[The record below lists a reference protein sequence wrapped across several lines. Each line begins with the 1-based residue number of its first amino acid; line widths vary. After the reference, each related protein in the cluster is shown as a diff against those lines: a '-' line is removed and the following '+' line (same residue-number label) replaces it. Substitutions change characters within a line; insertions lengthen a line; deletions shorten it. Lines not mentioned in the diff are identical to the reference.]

1 MVGSSSYSPDL
12 ELGSGNGN
20 ARWVISASSPKKQVF
35 IVGIFP
41 KMLARAERIK
51 FDSISPMTSSTYLRR
66 VTTTPMILIGY
77 LDDIVARPIITCL
90 ILAVLLLLM

>member
-1 MVGSSSYSPDL
+1 
-12 ELGSGNGN
+12 
-20 ARWVISASSPKKQVF
+20 
-35 IVGIFP
+35 
-41 KMLARAERIK
+41 MLARAERIK